1 MEEKLAFSIPEF
13 CRIHDLGIG
22 TYHNLK
28 KCGNQPKEMKV
39 GRRVLISVE
48 AAAEWRREQERL
60 TIQRNERQHELMDA
74 EEDNEQQHRPRVTL

>member
-1 MEEKLAFSIPEF
+1 MEEKLAFSIPEVR
-13 CRIHDLGIG
+13 RILDLGIG

-28 KCGNQPKEMKV
+28 TCGNQPKEMKV

-60 TIQRNERQHELMDA
+60 TVQREACQRELMDVD
-74 EEDNEQQHRPRVTL
+74 EHGQHRPRAVL